1 MLVPITRSEMYLAT
15 AAGDAD
21 APDTLPTPIARGEIY
36 LYNLCVR
43 IAELAAQ
50 SSDISP
56 EDIQTAVTDY
66 LDEHGVTIN
75 IRAATNSEIEEA
87 MNNA

>member
-1 MLVPITRSEMYLAT
+1 MEPITRREMYLAT
-15 AAGDAD
+15 ASGDAD
-21 APDTLPTPIARGEIY
+21 APGTLPPPVTRDEIY
-36 LYNLCVR
+36 LYNLCAR

-75 IRAATNSEIEEA
+75 IEAATDADIEEA

>member
-1 MLVPITRSEMYLAT
+1 MTPITRTEMFLAVASGNANAPT
-15 AAGDAD
+15 A
-21 APDTLPTPIARGEIY
+21 LPTPETRIEHF
-36 LYNLCVR
+36 LNELCAR

-75 IRAATNSEIEEA
+75 IEAATNSDIEEA

>member
-21 APDTLPTPIARGEIY
+21 APDTLPTPIARGDIY
-36 LYNLCVR
+36 LYNLCAR
-43 IAELAAQ
+43 ISELAAQ

-66 LDEHGVTIN
+66 LEEHGVVFNTS
-75 IRAATNSEIEEA
+75 AEITEVLHG
-87 MNNA
+87 

>member
-1 MLVPITRSEMYLAT
+1 MGPITRREMYLAT
-15 AAGDAD
+15 ASGDAD
-21 APDTLPTPIARGEIY
+21 APGTLPPPVTRDEIY
-36 LYNLCVR
+36 LYNLCAR

-75 IRAATNSEIEEA
+75 IEAATDADIEEA

>member
-1 MLVPITRSEMYLAT
+1 MTPITRVEMYLA
-15 AAGDAD
+15 AAASDAD
-21 APDTLPTPIARGEIY
+21 APASLPRPVTRLEY
-36 LYNLCVR
+36 FLNELCGR
-43 IAELAAQ
+43 IATLAAQ
-50 SSDISP
+50 SADISP

-66 LDEHGVTIN
+66 LDGHGVTIN